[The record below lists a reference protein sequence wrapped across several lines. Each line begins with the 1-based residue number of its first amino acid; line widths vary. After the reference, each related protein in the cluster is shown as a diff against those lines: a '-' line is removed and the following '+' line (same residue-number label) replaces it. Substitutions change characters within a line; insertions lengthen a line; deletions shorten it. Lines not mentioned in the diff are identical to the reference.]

1 MKTSK
6 DLYWHNNQTPASR
19 RFDDIYFSTDDGLME
34 SRHVFLTG
42 INAPEIWQ
50 NKARFTL
57 LENGFGTGLNFIIA
71 CQAWLKSTEPDAH
84 LTYIATEKHPL
95 NKADIDR
102 ALSHWP
108 ELDAEKQALLNST
121 PPQSAGFHQ
130 RHLFEGRITLLLL
143 IGDSAAMLNELDARV
158 DAFYLDGFAPS
169 RNPNMW
175 SADVFSQLARL
186 AAPSA
191 KLASFTA
198 AGFVRRGLSAHG
210 FEMQKSPGFG
220 KKRENLRG
228 CYTGPTALDPKPWF
242 NRPAPLAKDKKIALI
257 GGGIAG
263 MTTGLALQKRGYQVI
278 IYEQDGQPMNRAS
291 GNPAGIIDP
300 YLGGGPGGLFYRT
313 ALSHA
318 LDYYRALGP
327 DIFLHKGLI
336 KFPEQ
341 AAPIHFPDCGAISP
355 PAIRTALSRALTI
368 KTGGQITNISG
379 LADMVIICGGPDSLT
394 FPETKGLPLDPVR
407 GQITLLNGEG
417 CLTPPDRVLC
427 GKGYLIPPVK
437 INDKITLLTGASF
450 HRGDS
455 ATDIRDSDHEENLNN
470 ARALWADVGDLAI
483 TGGRSAVR
491 AHSPDHLPLCGPLP
505 DVAAYITSYEM
516 LKHGPKHRD
525 FPPAPLLKNR
535 YILSGLGARGFMTA
549 PLMAEIITALISGDA
564 LPVPRRLYESLH
576 PARFL
581 IRRLIKGR

>member
-6 DLYWHNNQTPASR
+6 DLYWQNDQTPASR

-57 LENGFGTGLNFIIA
+57 LENGFGTGLNFTLT
-71 CQAWLKSTEPDAH
+71 CQAWLKSAAPDAH
-84 LTYIATEKHPL
+84 LTYIATEKYPL
-95 NKADIDR
+95 NKPDMSR

-108 ELDAEKQALLNST
+108 ELDTEKQALLNST
-121 PPQSAGFHQ
+121 PPQNAGFHQ

-143 IGDSAAMLNELDARV
+143 MGDSAAMLNELDARV

-169 RNPNMW
+169 RNPDMW
-175 SADVFSQLARL
+175 SAEIFSQLARL

-210 FEMQKSPGFG
+210 FKMQKSPGFG

-228 CYTGPTALDPKPWF
+228 TYTGPAAPDPKPWF
-242 NRPAPLAKDKKIALI
+242 SRPAPLAKDTYIAVI

-263 MTTGLALQKRGYQVI
+263 MTTGLALQNRGYRVT
-278 IYEQDGQPMNRAS
+278 IYEQDDQPMNRAS

-300 YLGGGPGGLFYRT
+300 YLGGGPEGLFYRA
-313 ALSHA
+313 ALTCA

-327 DIFLHKGLI
+327 DIFLYKGLT
-336 KFPEQ
+336 KFPERS
-341 AAPIHFPDCGAISP
+341 APVSFADCGAISP
-355 PAIRTALSRALTI
+355 PAIRAALARKLTI
-368 KTGGQITNISG
+368 KTGIKIADISG
-379 LADMVIICGGPDSLT
+379 TVIFCTGPGNQA

-407 GQITLLNGEG
+407 GQITLLDGEG
-417 CLTPPDRVLC
+417 CKNPPDQVLC
-427 GKGYLIPPVK
+427 GKGYLIPPVDIHGK
-437 INDKITLLTGASF
+437 MTILTGASF
-450 HRGDS
+450 QRGDS
-455 ATDIRDSDHEENLNN
+455 ATDIRDSDHQENLKN
-470 ARALWADVGDLAI
+470 ARALWPDVDSLPI
-483 TGGRSAVR
+483 SGGRSAVR
-491 AHSPDHLPLCGPLP
+491 AHSPDRLPLCGPLP
-505 DVAAYITSYEM
+505 DINAYETAYEM

-564 LPVPRRLYESLH
+564 LPVPRKIYESLH

-581 IRRLIKGR
+581 IRKFIKGR